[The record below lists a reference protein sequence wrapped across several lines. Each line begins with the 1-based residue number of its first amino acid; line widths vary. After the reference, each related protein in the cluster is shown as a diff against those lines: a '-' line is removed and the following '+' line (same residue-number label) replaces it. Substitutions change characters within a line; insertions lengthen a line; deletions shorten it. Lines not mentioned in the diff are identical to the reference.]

1 MDHYRRD
8 LRVTSRCTA
17 EEEQALARRWREGDE
32 RAGNKLIE
40 SCLPFVIKVAREYRR
55 WGVPLEDLVQQG
67 NLGLLRAAKSFDPD
81 RGCRLLTYAAYWI
94 RAEIRDY
101 VVRSY
106 RIVRLGATRTERRAI
121 RAFRSRGFKSVEE
134 LIEESGMPAAR
145 ARMLWPLLQK
155 GDVSLD
161 YTYQDRDSMFDRVDS
176 MVASPEEVVG
186 RDQEIAILRDKMQA
200 IINGLT
206 EREQRILTERIIAD
220 KPLTLREL
228 GAEFGVSKERVR
240 QLELRTRAKLKSR
253 FEAQTAA

>member
-1 MDHYRRD
+1 
-8 LRVTSRCTA
+8 
-17 EEEQALARRWREGDE
+17 
-32 RAGNKLIE
+32 
-40 SCLPFVIKVAREYRR
+40 
-55 WGVPLEDLVQQG
+55 
-67 NLGLLRAAKSFDPD
+67 
-81 RGCRLLTYAAYWI
+81 
-94 RAEIRDY
+94 
-101 VVRSY
+101 
-106 RIVRLGATRTERRAI
+106 
-121 RAFRSRGFKSVEE
+121 
-134 LIEESGMPAAR
+134 MPAAR

-176 MVASPEEVVG
+176 LVASPEEVVG